1 MFTVRTLFADPPPP
15 KFERKVSFKEKEKK
29 MGNRKHRQLYH
40 FKTIFTKF
48 CMVIHMD
55 VVKEKLDKKVK
66 KREEMEEKRR
76 KYILTQRKVE
86 IEANN
91 QRFLRDP
98 IITLHHGYKTLHKG
112 ERFYQALYT
121 SSINIHIQR
130 IPSRR
135 KTLYQLLL
143 ALITRIEV
151 ESAIKT
157 LTIWRAAGEDWI
169 SSTTMAAQL
178 TQLFTNYHT
187 KRDLK
192 LPNLVANSEKSGDKE
207 INENEIINLL
217 SPVMEN
223 EVAPGDCKHT
233 IIATPT
239 VYSSLTS
246 KGNIMQSYQDVNIN
260 EIHEEIPFTKYR
272 ISTPDIAARCSNWV
286 TELDRL
292 SRTENR
298 HRNKSIHFVLPA
310 VVKDHQQFP
319 KKEKKRHRDHKVL
332 SIKGGPEHFK
342 TQMMVL
348 EEVRRVL
355 EMEKKTNMSSV
366 QRHTQTSNELDLDYN
381 CSSLSS
387 EDSVEITLKSTPT
400 DDIPAVDTF
409 TLNSGLGRR
418 VEDNGDFSVGSGFRR
433 YGDAVV
439 VLSPVTRLEKN
450 DILTENSVTSSGVG
464 ESCTE
469 DVVNRNSPQYLKR
482 RARVSNNRLHTQK
495 ELQCMCYNFEKE
507 TNVISKEEELLE
519 CLKRL
524 ETRLQEQT
532 MRRAK
537 RAVKLDILSQTIDRY
552 NQSICLYNENNSF
565 LEEVVKWKE
574 ASTTFMISSFITMY
588 ETNASSAALLTPL
601 TIWKCYP
608 ASYESNKR
616 IIWHLQ
622 LIIIS
627 QNARCLAFD
636 HSLMKKWKETST
648 SFWIT
653 SSSCQFSKCDWAT
666 LDRPSQ
672 EFFPRSS
679 IS

>member
-1 MFTVRTLFADPPPP
+1 MSPS
-15 KFERKVSFKEKEKK
+15 RKCD
-29 MGNRKHRQLYH
+29 GGCGANLYD
-40 FKTIFTKF
+40 K
-48 CMVIHMD
+48 
-55 VVKEKLDKKVK
+55 KLDKKVK

-98 IITLHHGYKTLHKG
+98 IITLHHGYKTLHK
-112 ERFYQALYT
+112 
-121 SSINIHIQR
+121 
-130 IPSRR
+130 
-135 KTLYQLLL
+135 
-143 ALITRIEV
+143 
-151 ESAIKT
+151 
-157 LTIWRAAGEDWI
+157 D
-169 SSTTMAAQL
+169 
-178 TQLFTNYHT
+178 HT

-381 CSSLSS
+381 CGSLSS

-495 ELQCMCYNFEKE
+495 EMQCMCYNFEKE

-524 ETRLQEQT
+524 ETRLQVYAFEPITEDVNKGCTHISEAVHFYAQKVDHFNPID
-532 MRRAK
+532 K
-537 RAVKLDILSQTIDRY
+537 RTWKQRFQLS
-552 NQSICLYNENNSF
+552 NNSYQIGGPVLLF
-565 LEEVVKWKE
+565 LNGESAIRDLDYY
-574 ASTTFMISSFITMY
+574 ASTQWMLWAKKLKALVVIIDHRYYRHRIMVNVSIDNLQYLTADQALVDFARLVPQIVKMCLLPVETKWITVGGSYGGTLAAWMRY
-588 ETNASSAALLTPL
+588 KYPHLIHTAVASSSP
-601 TIWKCYP
+601 
-608 ASYESNKR
+608 
-616 IIWHLQ
+616 
-622 LIIIS
+622 
-627 QNARCLAFD
+627 
-636 HSLMKKWKETST
+636 MKFKLKLEG
-648 SFWIT
+648 
-653 SSSCQFSKCDWAT
+653 K
-666 LDRPSQ
+666 
-672 EFFPRSS
+672 
-679 IS
+679 